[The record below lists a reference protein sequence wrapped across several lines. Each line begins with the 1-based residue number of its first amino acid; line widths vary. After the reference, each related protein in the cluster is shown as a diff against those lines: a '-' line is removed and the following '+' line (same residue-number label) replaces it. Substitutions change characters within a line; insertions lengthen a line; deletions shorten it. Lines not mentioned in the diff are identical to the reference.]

1 LETIYSYLS
10 KKQESTS
17 LALFRLGFGLLMTY
31 SIIRFWLKGWI
42 QMMYIDPSFH
52 FTFYGF
58 EWVTPI
64 GNYTYLLFLVCGLAA
79 FFVAI
84 GYRYY
89 ISIII
94 FFLSFTYIELMD
106 KTTYLNHYYFVS
118 ILSFLMI
125 FLPCN
130 SSYSIDSYL
139 KKQSIKFCP
148 RWCVDSIKLLLFIVY
163 FYSGLAKI
171 NKDWLFEAQPL
182 KIWLTTGSYD
192 FPLIGSNLMQ
202 QEWFH
207 YFMSWGGMFYD
218 LLIPFLLIST
228 RTRVFGFL
236 LVIFFHLFTVLLFP
250 IGMFPYIMIMSSLIF
265 FSSKTHKKILDFI
278 LKPFIDKI
286 KSIRE
291 MKIINIQK
299 ERISLIVV
307 SVFFIIQFLFPF
319 RYSLYPGE
327 LFWNE
332 QGYRF
337 SWRVMLMEKR
347 GYTTFKVVDSQN
359 ENSFYVMNDDF
370 LTEFQERQMSFQ
382 PDFILEYAHFLGK
395 HYKSQGLKNIEIYAD
410 SYVALNGRISKR
422 FIDPDRDL
430 LKEKRGF
437 KNKDWIIPLNEKIN
451 SL

>member
-1 LETIYSYLS
+1 
-10 KKQESTS
+10 
-17 LALFRLGFGLLMTY
+17 
-31 SIIRFWLKGWI
+31 
-42 QMMYIDPSFH
+42 MYIDPSFH

-58 EWVTPI
+58 EWVTPL
-64 GNYTYLLFLVCGLAA
+64 GNYTYLLFFICGLSA

-84 GYRYY
+84 GYKYY

-125 FLPCN
+125 FLPSN
-130 SSYSIDSYL
+130 SSYSVDSYL
-139 KKQSIKFCP
+139 QKKSFKYTP
-148 RWCVDSIKLLLFIVY
+148 KWCVDSIKLLLFIVY

-218 LLIPFLLIST
+218 LLIPFLLIYT

-337 SWRVMLMEKR
+337 SWRVMLMEKK
-347 GYTTFKVVDSQN
+347 GYTTFKVVNKEND
-359 ENSFYVMNDDF
+359 NSFYIINNNF
-370 LTEFQERQMSFQ
+370 LTDFQERQMSFQ
-382 PDFILEYAHFLGK
+382 PDFIIEYAHFLGSY
-395 HYKSQGLKNIEIYAD
+395 YKNLGLNNIEIYAD
-410 SYVALNGRISKR
+410 SYVALNGRISRR
-422 FIDPDRDL
+422 FIDPEIDL
-430 LKEKRGF
+430 LKQKRGF
-437 KNKDWIIPLNEKIN
+437 KNKDWIIPLDEKIN
-451 SL
+451 NL

>member
-1 LETIYSYLS
+1 
-10 KKQESTS
+10 
-17 LALFRLGFGLLMTY
+17 
-31 SIIRFWLKGWI
+31 
-42 QMMYIDPSFH
+42 MYIDPSFH

-58 EWVTPI
+58 EWVTPL
-64 GNYTYLLFLVCGLAA
+64 GDYTYLLFFICGLSA

-84 GYRYY
+84 GYKYY
-89 ISIII
+89 MSIII

-125 FLPCN
+125 FLPSN
-130 SSYSIDSYL
+130 SSYSVDSYL
-139 KKQSIKFCP
+139 QKKSFKYTP
-148 RWCVDSIKLLLFIVY
+148 KWCVDSIKLLLFIVY

-218 LLIPFLLIST
+218 LLIPFLLIYT

-337 SWRVMLMEKR
+337 SWRVMLMEKK
-347 GYTTFKVVDSQN
+347 GYTTFKVVNKEND
-359 ENSFYVMNDDF
+359 NSFYIINNNF
-370 LTEFQERQMSFQ
+370 LTDFQERQMSFQ
-382 PDFILEYAHFLGK
+382 PDFIIEYAHFLGSY
-395 HYKSQGLKNIEIYAD
+395 YKNLGLNNIEIYAD
-410 SYVALNGRISKR
+410 SYVALNGRISRR
-422 FIDPDRDL
+422 FIDPEIDL
-430 LKEKRGF
+430 LKQKRGF
-437 KNKDWIIPLNEKIN
+437 KNKDWIIPLDEKIN
-451 SL
+451 NL

>member
-1 LETIYSYLS
+1 
-10 KKQESTS
+10 
-17 LALFRLGFGLLMTY
+17 
-31 SIIRFWLKGWI
+31 
-42 QMMYIDPSFH
+42 MYIDPSFH

-58 EWVTPI
+58 EWVTPL
-64 GNYTYLLFLVCGLAA
+64 GNYTYLLFFICGLSA

-89 ISIII
+89 MSIII

-125 FLPCN
+125 FLPSN
-130 SSYSIDSYL
+130 SSYSVDSYL
-139 KKQSIKFCP
+139 QKKSFKYTP
-148 RWCVDSIKLLLFIVY
+148 KWCVDSIKLLLFIVY

-337 SWRVMLMEKR
+337 SWRVMLMEKK
-347 GYTTFKVVDSQN
+347 GYTTFKVVNKEND
-359 ENSFYVMNDDF
+359 NSFYIMNNNF

-382 PDFILEYAHFLGK
+382 PDFIIEYAHFLGTY
-395 HYKSQGLKNIEIYAD
+395 YKNLGLNDIEIYAD

-422 FIDPDRDL
+422 FIDPKIDL
-430 LKEKRGF
+430 LKQKRGF
-437 KNKDWIIPLNEKIN
+437 KNKDWIIPLDEKIN
-451 SL
+451 NL

>member
-1 LETIYSYLS
+1 LGIISSYLS
-10 KKQESTS
+10 KRHESTS
-17 LALFRLGFGLLMTY
+17 LAFFRLGFGLLMTY

-42 QMMYIDPSFH
+42 QTMYIDPSFH

-58 EWVTPI
+58 EWVTPL
-64 GNYTYLLFLVCGLAA
+64 GNYTYLLFFICGLSA

-89 ISIII
+89 MSIII

-125 FLPCN
+125 FLPSN
-130 SSYSIDSYL
+130 SSYSVDSYL
-139 KKQSIKFCP
+139 QKKSFKYTP
-148 RWCVDSIKLLLFIVY
+148 KWCVDSIKLLLFIVY

-337 SWRVMLMEKR
+337 SWRVMLMEKK
-347 GYTTFKVVDSQN
+347 GYTTFKVVNKEND
-359 ENSFYVMNDDF
+359 NSFYIMNNNF

-382 PDFILEYAHFLGK
+382 PDFIIEYAHFLGTY
-395 HYKSQGLKNIEIYAD
+395 YKNLGLNDIEIYAD

-422 FIDPDRDL
+422 FIDPKIDL
-430 LKEKRGF
+430 LKQKRGF
-437 KNKDWIIPLNEKIN
+437 KNKDWIIPLDEKIN
-451 SL
+451 NL

>member
-1 LETIYSYLS
+1 LGIISSYLS
-10 KKQESTS
+10 KRHESTS
-17 LALFRLGFGLLMTY
+17 LAFFRLGFGLLMTY

-42 QMMYIDPSFH
+42 QTMYIDPSFH

-58 EWVTPI
+58 EWVTPL
-64 GNYTYLLFLVCGLAA
+64 GNYTYLLFFICGLSA

-84 GYRYY
+84 GYKYY

-125 FLPCN
+125 FLPSN
-130 SSYSIDSYL
+130 SSYSVDSYL
-139 KKQSIKFCP
+139 QKKSFKYTP
-148 RWCVDSIKLLLFIVY
+148 KWCVDSIKLLLFIVY

-218 LLIPFLLIST
+218 LLIPFLLIYT

-337 SWRVMLMEKR
+337 SWRVMLMEKK
-347 GYTTFKVVDSQN
+347 GYTTFKVVNKEND
-359 ENSFYVMNDDF
+359 NSFYIMNNSF
-370 LTEFQERQMSFQ
+370 LTELQERQMSFQ
-382 PDFILEYAHFLGK
+382 PDFIIEYAHFLGNY
-395 HYKSQGLKNIEIYAD
+395 YKNLGLNDIEIYAD

-422 FIDPDRDL
+422 FIDPEIDL
-430 LKEKRGF
+430 LKQKRGF
-437 KNKDWIIPLNEKIN
+437 KNKDWIIPLDEKIN
-451 SL
+451 NL

>member
-1 LETIYSYLS
+1 
-10 KKQESTS
+10 
-17 LALFRLGFGLLMTY
+17 MTY

-42 QMMYIDPSFH
+42 QTMYIDPSFH

-58 EWVTPI
+58 EWVTPL
-64 GNYTYLLFLVCGLAA
+64 GNYTYLLFFICGLSA

-89 ISIII
+89 MSIII

-125 FLPCN
+125 FLPSN
-130 SSYSIDSYL
+130 SSYSVDSYL
-139 KKQSIKFCP
+139 QKKSFKYTP
-148 RWCVDSIKLLLFIVY
+148 KWCVDSIKLLLFIVY

-307 SVFFIIQFLFPF
+307 SVFFIIQFLFPL

-337 SWRVMLMEKR
+337 SWRVMLMEKK
-347 GYTTFKVVDSQN
+347 GYTTFKVVNKEND
-359 ENSFYVMNDDF
+359 NSFYIMNNSF

-382 PDFILEYAHFLGK
+382 PDFIIEYAHFLGTY
-395 HYKSQGLKNIEIYAD
+395 YKNLGLNDIEIYAD

-422 FIDPDRDL
+422 FIDPKIDL
-430 LKEKRGF
+430 LKQKRGF
-437 KNKDWIIPLNEKIN
+437 KNKDWIIPLDEKIN
-451 SL
+451 NL

>member
-1 LETIYSYLS
+1 
-10 KKQESTS
+10 
-17 LALFRLGFGLLMTY
+17 MTY

-42 QMMYIDPSFH
+42 QTMYIDPSFH

-58 EWVTPI
+58 EWVTPL
-64 GNYTYLLFLVCGLAA
+64 GDYTYLLFFICGLSA

-84 GYRYY
+84 GYKYY
-89 ISIII
+89 MSIII

-125 FLPCN
+125 FLPSN
-130 SSYSIDSYL
+130 SSYSVDSYL
-139 KKQSIKFCP
+139 QKKSFKYTP
-148 RWCVDSIKLLLFIVY
+148 KWCVDSIKLLLFIVY

-218 LLIPFLLIST
+218 LLIPFLLIYT

-337 SWRVMLMEKR
+337 SWRVMLMEKK
-347 GYTTFKVVDSQN
+347 GYTTFKVVNKEND
-359 ENSFYVMNDDF
+359 NSFYIINNNF
-370 LTEFQERQMSFQ
+370 LTDFQERQMSFQ
-382 PDFILEYAHFLGK
+382 PDFIIEYAHFLGSY
-395 HYKSQGLKNIEIYAD
+395 YKNLGLNNIEIYAD
-410 SYVALNGRISKR
+410 SYVALNGRISRR
-422 FIDPDRDL
+422 FIDPEIDL
-430 LKEKRGF
+430 LKQKRGF
-437 KNKDWIIPLNEKIN
+437 KNKDWIIPLDEKIN
-451 SL
+451 NL

>member
-1 LETIYSYLS
+1 
-10 KKQESTS
+10 
-17 LALFRLGFGLLMTY
+17 MTY

-42 QMMYIDPSFH
+42 QTMYIDPSFH

-58 EWVTPI
+58 EWVTPL
-64 GNYTYLLFLVCGLAA
+64 GNYTYLLFFICGLSA

-89 ISIII
+89 MSIII

-125 FLPCN
+125 FLPSN
-130 SSYSIDSYL
+130 SSYSVDSYL
-139 KKQSIKFCP
+139 QKKSFKYTP
-148 RWCVDSIKLLLFIVY
+148 KWCVDSIKLLLFIVY

-337 SWRVMLMEKR
+337 SWRVMLMEKK
-347 GYTTFKVVDSQN
+347 GYTTFKVVNKEND
-359 ENSFYVMNDDF
+359 NSFYIMNNSF

-382 PDFILEYAHFLGK
+382 PDFIIEYAHFLGTY
-395 HYKSQGLKNIEIYAD
+395 YKNLGLNDIEIYAD

-422 FIDPDRDL
+422 FIDPKIDL
-430 LKEKRGF
+430 LKQKRGF
-437 KNKDWIIPLNEKIN
+437 KNKDWIIPLDEKIN
-451 SL
+451 NL

>member
-1 LETIYSYLS
+1 LAIFKSYFL
-10 KKQESTS
+10 KRQESIS
-17 LALFRLGFGLLMTY
+17 LAFFRLAFGLLMTF
-31 SIIRFWLKGWI
+31 SIIRFWFNGWI
-42 QMMYIDPSFH
+42 ETMYIEPFFH

-58 EWVTPI
+58 EWVKPL
-64 GNYTYLLFLVCGLAA
+64 GQLTYILFLVCGISA

-84 GYRYY
+84 GYKYY
-89 ISIII
+89 ISIIT

-125 FLPCN
+125 FLPSN
-130 SSYSIDSYL
+130 STYSVDSFL
-139 KKQSIKFCP
+139 KKKSYKFTP
-148 RWCVDSIKLLLFIVY
+148 KWCVDSIKLLLFIVY
-163 FYSGLAKI
+163 FYSGIAKI
-171 NKDWLFEAQPL
+171 NKDWLYEAQPL

-192 FPLIGSNLMQ
+192 FPIIGTNLMQ

-218 LLIPFLLIST
+218 LLIPFILIYNK
-228 RTRVFGFL
+228 TRVFGFV
-236 LVIFFHLFTVLLFP
+236 LVLFFHLFTVLLFP
-250 IGMFPYIMIMSSLIF
+250 IGIFPYIMIISSLIF

-278 LKPFIDKI
+278 LNPFLKTI
-286 KSIRE
+286 KNIKQIEIVNIKNERLGIIIVSIFF
-291 MKIINIQK
+291 
-299 ERISLIVV
+299 VV
-307 SVFFIIQFLFPF
+307 QFLFPF
-319 RYSLYPGE
+319 RYALYPGE

-347 GYTTFKVVDSQN
+347 GYTTFKVVDNQKN
-359 ENSFYVMNDDF
+359 TEFYVMNDKF

-382 PDFILEYAHFLGK
+382 PDFILEYAHFLGDFY
-395 HYKSQGLKNIEIYAD
+395 HNQGFEDISIYAD
-410 SYVALNGRISKR
+410 SYVSLNGRINKR
-422 FIDPDRDL
+422 FIDPKIDL

-437 KNKDWIIPLNEKIN
+437 NNKNWIIPFNEKIN

>member
-1 LETIYSYLS
+1 LGIISSYLS
-10 KKQESTS
+10 KRHESTS
-17 LALFRLGFGLLMTY
+17 LAFFRLGFGLLMTY

-42 QMMYIDPSFH
+42 QTMYIDPSFH

-58 EWVTPI
+58 EWVTPL
-64 GNYTYLLFLVCGLAA
+64 GNYTYLLFFICGLSA

-89 ISIII
+89 MSIII

-125 FLPCN
+125 FLPSN
-130 SSYSIDSYL
+130 SSYSVDSYL
-139 KKQSIKFCP
+139 QKKSFKYTP
-148 RWCVDSIKLLLFIVY
+148 KWCVDSIKLLLFIVY

-218 LLIPFLLIST
+218 LLIPFLLIYT

-337 SWRVMLMEKR
+337 SWRVMLMEKK
-347 GYTTFKVVDSQN
+347 GYTTFKVVNKEND
-359 ENSFYVMNDDF
+359 NSFYIMNNSF
-370 LTEFQERQMSFQ
+370 LTELQERQMSFQ
-382 PDFILEYAHFLGK
+382 PDFILEYAHFIGDY
-395 HYKSQGLKNIEIYAD
+395 YKKKGLKNIEIYAD
-410 SYVALNGRISKR
+410 SYVALNGRINKR
-422 FIDPDRDL
+422 FVDPETDL

-437 KNKDWIIPLNEKIN
+437 KNKNWIIPFNEKIN
-451 SL
+451 NL

>member
-1 LETIYSYLS
+1 MLGIISSYLS
-10 KKQESTS
+10 KKHESTS
-17 LALFRLGFGLLMTY
+17 LAFFRLGFGLLMTY

-42 QMMYIDPSFH
+42 QTMYIDPSFH

-58 EWVTPI
+58 EWVTPL
-64 GNYTYLLFLVCGLAA
+64 GDYTYLLFFICGLSA

-84 GYRYY
+84 GYKYY
-89 ISIII
+89 MSIII

-125 FLPCN
+125 FLPSN
-130 SSYSIDSYL
+130 SSYSVDSYL
-139 KKQSIKFCP
+139 QKKSFKYTP
-148 RWCVDSIKLLLFIVY
+148 KWCVDSIKLLLFIVY

-218 LLIPFLLIST
+218 LLIPFLLIYT

-337 SWRVMLMEKR
+337 SWRVMLMEKK
-347 GYTTFKVVDSQN
+347 GYTTFKVVNKEND
-359 ENSFYVMNDDF
+359 NSFYIMNNSF
-370 LTEFQERQMSFQ
+370 LTELQERQMSFQ
-382 PDFILEYAHFLGK
+382 PDFIIEYAHFLGNY
-395 HYKSQGLKNIEIYAD
+395 YKNLGLNDIEIYAD
-410 SYVALNGRISKR
+410 SYVALNGR
-422 FIDPDRDL
+422 
-430 LKEKRGF
+430 
-437 KNKDWIIPLNEKIN
+437 
-451 SL
+451 

>member
-1 LETIYSYLS
+1 
-10 KKQESTS
+10 
-17 LALFRLGFGLLMTY
+17 MTY

-42 QMMYIDPSFH
+42 QTMYIDPSFH

-58 EWVTPI
+58 EWVTPL
-64 GNYTYLLFLVCGLAA
+64 GNYTYLLFFICGLSA

-89 ISIII
+89 MSIII

-125 FLPCN
+125 FLPSN
-130 SSYSIDSYL
+130 SSYSVDSYL
-139 KKQSIKFCP
+139 QKKSFKYTP
-148 RWCVDSIKLLLFIVY
+148 KWCVDSIKLLLFIVY

-337 SWRVMLMEKR
+337 SWRVMLMEKK
-347 GYTTFKVVDSQN
+347 GYTTFKVVNKEND
-359 ENSFYVMNDDF
+359 NSFYIMNNSF

-382 PDFILEYAHFLGK
+382 PDFIIEYAHFLGNY
-395 HYKSQGLKNIEIYAD
+395 YKNIGLNNIEIYAD

-422 FIDPDRDL
+422 FIDPKIDL
-430 LKEKRGF
+430 LKQKRGF
-437 KNKDWIIPLNEKIN
+437 KNKDWIIPLDEKIN
-451 SL
+451 NL

>member
-1 LETIYSYLS
+1 LGIISSYLS
-10 KKQESTS
+10 KRHESTS
-17 LALFRLGFGLLMTY
+17 LAFFRLGFGLLMTY

-42 QMMYIDPSFH
+42 QTMYIDPSFH

-58 EWVTPI
+58 EWVTPL
-64 GNYTYLLFLVCGLAA
+64 GNYTYLLFFICGLAA

-84 GYRYY
+84 GYKYY
-89 ISIII
+89 MSIII

-125 FLPCN
+125 FLPSN
-130 SSYSIDSYL
+130 SSYSVDSYL
-139 KKQSIKFCP
+139 QKKSFKYTP
-148 RWCVDSIKLLLFIVY
+148 KWCVDSIKLLLFIVY

-218 LLIPFLLIST
+218 LLIPFLLIYT

-278 LKPFIDKI
+278 LKPFTDKI

-337 SWRVMLMEKR
+337 SWRVMLMEKK
-347 GYTTFKVVDSQN
+347 GYTTFKVVNKEND
-359 ENSFYVMNDDF
+359 NSFYIMNNSF

-382 PDFILEYAHFLGK
+382 PDFIIEYAHFLGN
-395 HYKSQGLKNIEIYAD
+395 YYRNLGLNDIEIYAD

-422 FIDPDRDL
+422 FIDPEIDL
-430 LKEKRGF
+430 LKQKRGF
-437 KNKDWIIPLNEKIN
+437 KNKDWIIPLDEKIN
-451 SL
+451 NL

>member
-1 LETIYSYLS
+1 
-10 KKQESTS
+10 
-17 LALFRLGFGLLMTY
+17 MTY

-42 QMMYIDPSFH
+42 QTMYIDPSFH

-58 EWVTPI
+58 EWVTPL
-64 GNYTYLLFLVCGLAA
+64 GNYTYLLFFICGLAA

-84 GYRYY
+84 GYKYY
-89 ISIII
+89 MSIII

-125 FLPCN
+125 FLPSN
-130 SSYSIDSYL
+130 SSYSVDSYL
-139 KKQSIKFCP
+139 QKKSFKYTP
-148 RWCVDSIKLLLFIVY
+148 KWCVDSIKLLLFIVY

-218 LLIPFLLIST
+218 LLIPFLLIYT

-278 LKPFIDKI
+278 LKPFTDKI

-337 SWRVMLMEKR
+337 SWRVMLMEKK
-347 GYTTFKVVDSQN
+347 GYTTFKVVNKEND
-359 ENSFYVMNDDF
+359 NSFYIMNDNF
-370 LTEFQERQMSFQ
+370 LTDFQERQMSFQ
-382 PDFILEYAHFLGK
+382 PDFIIEYAHFLGNY
-395 HYKSQGLKNIEIYAD
+395 YKNIGLNNIEIYAD
-410 SYVALNGRISKR
+410 SYVALNGRISRR
-422 FIDPDRDL
+422 FIDPEIDL
-430 LKEKRGF
+430 LKQKRGF
-437 KNKDWIIPLNEKIN
+437 KNKDWIIPLDEKIN
-451 SL
+451 NL

>member
-1 LETIYSYLS
+1 
-10 KKQESTS
+10 
-17 LALFRLGFGLLMTY
+17 MTY

-42 QMMYIDPSFH
+42 QTMYIDPSFH

-58 EWVTPI
+58 EWVTPL
-64 GNYTYLLFLVCGLAA
+64 GNYTYLLFFICGLAA

-84 GYRYY
+84 GYKYY
-89 ISIII
+89 MSIII

-125 FLPCN
+125 FLPSN
-130 SSYSIDSYL
+130 SSYSVDSYL
-139 KKQSIKFCP
+139 QKKSFKYTP
-148 RWCVDSIKLLLFIVY
+148 KWCVDSIKLLLFIVY

-218 LLIPFLLIST
+218 LLIPFLLIYT

-337 SWRVMLMEKR
+337 SWRVMLMEKK
-347 GYTTFKVVDSQN
+347 GYTTFKVVNKEND
-359 ENSFYVMNDDF
+359 NSFYIMNNSF

-382 PDFILEYAHFLGK
+382 PDFIIEYAHFLGNY
-395 HYKSQGLKNIEIYAD
+395 YKNLGLNDIEIYAD

-422 FIDPDRDL
+422 FIDPEIDL
-430 LKEKRGF
+430 LKQKRGF
-437 KNKDWIIPLNEKIN
+437 KNKDWIIPLDEKIN
-451 SL
+451 NL

>member
-1 LETIYSYLS
+1 
-10 KKQESTS
+10 
-17 LALFRLGFGLLMTY
+17 MTY

-42 QMMYIDPSFH
+42 QTMYIDPSFH

-58 EWVTPI
+58 EWVTPL
-64 GNYTYLLFLVCGLAA
+64 GNYTYLLFFICGLSA

-89 ISIII
+89 MSIII

-125 FLPCN
+125 FLPSN
-130 SSYSIDSYL
+130 SSYSVDSYL
-139 KKQSIKFCP
+139 QKKSFKYTP
-148 RWCVDSIKLLLFIVY
+148 KWCVDSIKLLLFIVY

-218 LLIPFLLIST
+218 LLIPFLLIYT

-337 SWRVMLMEKR
+337 SWRVMLMEKK
-347 GYTTFKVVDSQN
+347 GYTTFKVVNKEND
-359 ENSFYVMNDDF
+359 NSFYIMNNSF

-382 PDFILEYAHFLGK
+382 PDFIIEYAHFLGTY
-395 HYKSQGLKNIEIYAD
+395 YKNLGLNDIEIYAD

-422 FIDPDRDL
+422 FIDPKIDL
-430 LKEKRGF
+430 LKQKRGF
-437 KNKDWIIPLNEKIN
+437 KNKDWIIPLDEKIN
-451 SL
+451 NL

>member
-1 LETIYSYLS
+1 
-10 KKQESTS
+10 
-17 LALFRLGFGLLMTY
+17 MTY

-42 QMMYIDPSFH
+42 QTMYIDPSFH

-58 EWVTPI
+58 EWVTPL
-64 GNYTYLLFLVCGLAA
+64 GDYTYLLFFICGLSA

-84 GYRYY
+84 GYKYY

-125 FLPCN
+125 FLPSN
-130 SSYSIDSYL
+130 SSYSVDSYL
-139 KKQSIKFCP
+139 QKKSFKYTP
-148 RWCVDSIKLLLFIVY
+148 KWCVDSIKLLLFIVY

-218 LLIPFLLIST
+218 LLIPFLLIYT

-337 SWRVMLMEKR
+337 SWRVMLMEKK
-347 GYTTFKVVDSQN
+347 GYTTFKVVNKEND
-359 ENSFYVMNDDF
+359 NSFYIMNNSF
-370 LTEFQERQMSFQ
+370 LTELQERQMSFQ
-382 PDFILEYAHFLGK
+382 PDFIIEYAHFLGNY
-395 HYKSQGLKNIEIYAD
+395 YKNLGLNDIEIYAD

-422 FIDPDRDL
+422 FIDPEIDL
-430 LKEKRGF
+430 LKQKRGF
-437 KNKDWIIPLNEKIN
+437 KNKDWIIPLDEKIN
-451 SL
+451 NL

>member
-1 LETIYSYLS
+1 
-10 KKQESTS
+10 
-17 LALFRLGFGLLMTY
+17 
-31 SIIRFWLKGWI
+31 
-42 QMMYIDPSFH
+42 MYIDPSFH

-58 EWVTPI
+58 EWVTPL
-64 GNYTYLLFLVCGLAA
+64 GNYTYLLFFICGLAA

-84 GYRYY
+84 GYKYY
-89 ISIII
+89 MSIII

-125 FLPCN
+125 FLPSN
-130 SSYSIDSYL
+130 SSYSVDSYL
-139 KKQSIKFCP
+139 QKKSFKYTP
-148 RWCVDSIKLLLFIVY
+148 KWCVDSIKLLLFIVY

-218 LLIPFLLIST
+218 LLIPFLLIYT

-278 LKPFIDKI
+278 LKPFTDKI

-337 SWRVMLMEKR
+337 SWRVMLMEKK
-347 GYTTFKVVDSQN
+347 GYTTFKVVNKEND
-359 ENSFYVMNDDF
+359 NSFYIMNDNF
-370 LTEFQERQMSFQ
+370 LTDFQERQMSFQ
-382 PDFILEYAHFLGK
+382 PDFIIEYAHFLGNY
-395 HYKSQGLKNIEIYAD
+395 YKNIGLNNIEIYAD
-410 SYVALNGRISKR
+410 SYVALNGRISRR
-422 FIDPDRDL
+422 FIDPEIDL
-430 LKEKRGF
+430 LKQKRGF
-437 KNKDWIIPLNEKIN
+437 KNKDWIIPLDEKIN
-451 SL
+451 NL

>member
-1 LETIYSYLS
+1 
-10 KKQESTS
+10 
-17 LALFRLGFGLLMTY
+17 
-31 SIIRFWLKGWI
+31 
-42 QMMYIDPSFH
+42 MYIDPSFH

-58 EWVTPI
+58 EWVTPL
-64 GNYTYLLFLVCGLAA
+64 GDYTYLLFFICGLSA

-84 GYRYY
+84 GYKYY
-89 ISIII
+89 MSIII

-125 FLPCN
+125 FLPSN
-130 SSYSIDSYL
+130 SSYSVDSYL
-139 KKQSIKFCP
+139 QKKSFKYTP
-148 RWCVDSIKLLLFIVY
+148 KWCVDSIKLLLFIVY

-218 LLIPFLLIST
+218 LLIPFLLIYT

-236 LVIFFHLFTVLLFP
+236 LVIFFHLFNVLLFP

-337 SWRVMLMEKR
+337 SWRVMLMEKK
-347 GYTTFKVVDSQN
+347 GYTTFKVVNKEND
-359 ENSFYVMNDDF
+359 NSFYIINNNF
-370 LTEFQERQMSFQ
+370 LTDFQERQMSFQ
-382 PDFILEYAHFLGK
+382 PDFIIEYAHFLRNY
-395 HYKSQGLKNIEIYAD
+395 YKNLGLNDIEIYAD

-422 FIDPDRDL
+422 FIDPEIDL
-430 LKEKRGF
+430 LKQKRGF
-437 KNKDWIIPLNEKIN
+437 KNKDWIIPLDEKIN
-451 SL
+451 NL

>member
-1 LETIYSYLS
+1 
-10 KKQESTS
+10 
-17 LALFRLGFGLLMTY
+17 
-31 SIIRFWLKGWI
+31 
-42 QMMYIDPSFH
+42 MMYIDPSFH

-163 FYSGLAKI
+163 FYSGIAKI
-171 NKDWLFEAQPL
+171 NNDWLFEAQPL

-218 LLIPFLLIST
+218 LLIPFILLSN
-228 RTRVFGFL
+228 RTRIFGFI
-236 LVIFFHLFTVLLFP
+236 LVIFFHLFTAFLFP

-265 FSSKTHKKILDFI
+265 FNSKTHKKILDFI
-278 LKPFIDKI
+278 LKPIAIKI

-291 MKIINIQK
+291 
-299 ERISLIVV
+299 
-307 SVFFIIQFLFPF
+307 
-319 RYSLYPGE
+319 
-327 LFWNE
+327 
-332 QGYRF
+332 
-337 SWRVMLMEKR
+337 
-347 GYTTFKVVDSQN
+347 T
-359 ENSFYVMNDDF
+359 
-370 LTEFQERQMSFQ
+370 
-382 PDFILEYAHFLGK
+382 
-395 HYKSQGLKNIEIYAD
+395 
-410 SYVALNGRISKR
+410 
-422 FIDPDRDL
+422 
-430 LKEKRGF
+430 
-437 KNKDWIIPLNEKIN
+437 
-451 SL
+451 

>member
-1 LETIYSYLS
+1 
-10 KKQESTS
+10 
-17 LALFRLGFGLLMTY
+17 
-31 SIIRFWLKGWI
+31 
-42 QMMYIDPSFH
+42 MYIDPSFH

-58 EWVTPI
+58 EWVTPL
-64 GNYTYLLFLVCGLAA
+64 GDYTYLLFFICGLSA

-84 GYRYY
+84 GYKYY
-89 ISIII
+89 MSIII

-125 FLPCN
+125 FLPSN
-130 SSYSIDSYL
+130 SSYSVDSYL
-139 KKQSIKFCP
+139 QKKSFKYTP
-148 RWCVDSIKLLLFIVY
+148 KWCVDSIKLLLFIVY

-218 LLIPFLLIST
+218 LLIPFLLIYT

-337 SWRVMLMEKR
+337 SWRVMLMEKK
-347 GYTTFKVVDSQN
+347 GYTTFKVVNKEND
-359 ENSFYVMNDDF
+359 NSFYIMNNSF

-382 PDFILEYAHFLGK
+382 PDFIIEYAHFLGNY
-395 HYKSQGLKNIEIYAD
+395 YKNLGLNNIEIYAD
-410 SYVALNGRISKR
+410 SYVALNGRISRR
-422 FIDPDRDL
+422 FIDPEIDL
-430 LKEKRGF
+430 LKQKRGF
-437 KNKDWIIPLNEKIN
+437 KNKDWIIPLDEKIN
-451 SL
+451 NL

>member
-1 LETIYSYLS
+1 MGIISSYLS
-10 KKQESTS
+10 KRHESTS
-17 LALFRLGFGLLMTY
+17 LAFFRLGFGLLMTY

-42 QMMYIDPSFH
+42 QTMYIDPSFH

-58 EWVTPI
+58 EWVTPL
-64 GNYTYLLFLVCGLAA
+64 GNYTYLLFFICGLSA

-89 ISIII
+89 MSIII

-125 FLPCN
+125 FLPSN
-130 SSYSIDSYL
+130 SSYSVDSYL
-139 KKQSIKFCP
+139 QKKSFKYTP
-148 RWCVDSIKLLLFIVY
+148 KWCVDSIKLLLFIVY

-218 LLIPFLLIST
+218 LLIPFLLIYT

-337 SWRVMLMEKR
+337 SWRVMLMEKK
-347 GYTTFKVVDSQN
+347 GYTTFKVVNKEND
-359 ENSFYVMNDDF
+359 NSFYIMNNSF

-382 PDFILEYAHFLGK
+382 PDFIIEYAHFLGTY
-395 HYKSQGLKNIEIYAD
+395 YKNLGLNDIEIYAD

-422 FIDPDRDL
+422 FIDPKIDL
-430 LKEKRGF
+430 LKQKRGF
-437 KNKDWIIPLNEKIN
+437 KNKDWIIPLDEKIN
-451 SL
+451 NL

>member
-1 LETIYSYLS
+1 MGIISSYLS
-10 KKQESTS
+10 KRHESTS
-17 LALFRLGFGLLMTY
+17 LAFFRLGFGLLMTY

-42 QMMYIDPSFH
+42 QTMYIDPSFH

-58 EWVTPI
+58 EWVTPL
-64 GNYTYLLFLVCGLAA
+64 GNYTYLLFFICGLSA

-89 ISIII
+89 MSIII

-125 FLPCN
+125 FLPSN
-130 SSYSIDSYL
+130 SSYSVDSYL
-139 KKQSIKFCP
+139 QKKSFKYTP
-148 RWCVDSIKLLLFIVY
+148 KWCVDSIKLLLFIVY

-218 LLIPFLLIST
+218 LLIPFLLIYT

-337 SWRVMLMEKR
+337 SWRVMLMEKK
-347 GYTTFKVVDSQN
+347 GYTTFKVVNKEND
-359 ENSFYVMNDDF
+359 NSFYIMNNSF
-370 LTEFQERQMSFQ
+370 LTEFQER
-382 PDFILEYAHFLGK
+382 
-395 HYKSQGLKNIEIYAD
+395 
-410 SYVALNGRISKR
+410 
-422 FIDPDRDL
+422 
-430 LKEKRGF
+430 
-437 KNKDWIIPLNEKIN
+437 
-451 SL
+451 